1 MDVSPLPPP
10 PEHPVRPPR
19 VAIAGEE
26 RLRLDTSDGQTLE
39 ALGRLPSDARRVVV
53 LCHPHPLYGGTMH
66 NAVIVAM
73 TKAVAEARSDE
84 VGTLRFNFRGVEG
97 STGRYS
103 AGSGEKLDVIAA
115 VDGLR
120 NEMPNVEISLVGYS
134 FGSWVGLR
142 AAWDHPE
149 VDRVALIAPAVRIFR
164 YVEDNECRRPL
175 PTEIAV
181 GDQDD
186 FVKVS
191 AARNLARYLGAQ
203 LHVIDG
209 ADHFFVGYRT
219 TVAKTLLSFVAP
231 AF

>member
-1 MDVSPLPPP
+1 MDASPLPPP

-19 VAIAGEE
+19 VKIAGEE
-26 RLRLDTSDGQTLE
+26 RLQLDTSDGETLE
-39 ALGRLPSDARRVVV
+39 ALGRLPSTARRIVV

-66 NAVIVAM
+66 NAVVVAM
-73 TKAVAEARSDE
+73 TKALAQARGEE

-97 STGRYS
+97 STGRYT
-103 AGSGEKLDVIAA
+103 AGAGEKLDVIAA

-120 NEMPNVEISLVGYS
+120 NEIPAAHISIFGYS

-149 VDRVALIAPAVRIFR
+149 VDRVALVAPAVRIFR
-164 YVEDNECRRPL
+164 FAEDEECRRPL

-181 GDQDD
+181 GDRDD

-203 LHVIDG
+203 LHVVDG

-219 TVAKTLLSFVAP
+219 TVAKTLLPFVAP
-231 AF
+231 GF